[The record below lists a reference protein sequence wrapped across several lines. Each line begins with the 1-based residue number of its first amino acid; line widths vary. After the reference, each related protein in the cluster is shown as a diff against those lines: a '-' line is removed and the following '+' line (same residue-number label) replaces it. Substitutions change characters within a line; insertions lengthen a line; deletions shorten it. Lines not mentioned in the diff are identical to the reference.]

1 MAEKQYVIFK
11 LNDEEYGIEITNVRE
26 ITEYNE
32 STKVPNCY
40 DFIDGIINLRGNVV
54 PVINLKKRFNLE
66 ETKINN
72 NSRVVII
79 SIAEK
84 QVGFIVDDASHVL
97 TLDEKDIEETPEIIS
112 GVDKKYIV
120 GIGKKEE
127 KIIILLNLEAI
138 LSENEKKKIKEIEI
152 KDI

>member
-11 LNDEEYGIEITNVRE
+11 LGSEEYGIEITNVRE
-26 ITEYNE
+26 ITEYSE
-32 STKVPNCY
+32 STKVPNSY

-72 NSRVVII
+72 NSRVIII
-79 SIAEK
+79 SVADK
-84 QVGFIVDDASHVL
+84 QVGFIVDDASQVL

-138 LSENEKKKIKEIEI
+138 LSENERKKIKEIED
-152 KDI
+152 K